1 MGGLRDRVRYA
12 GDEVR
17 CPCCEERFGRFKE
30 TSDGLQCP
38 RCGSKPRQ
46 RLLWLFLGAERLL
59 ATPGLRVLH
68 LAPAACIETRL
79 RKQPNLDYVT
89 VGIQNPRAD
98 VRADVT
104 ALPFQDAAFDRIL
117 SSRVLGQAPDERRA
131 LEELRRVLNPEGAA
145 VIQEAG
151 ADSLEEHMAQVG
163 FRARLIP
170 YAEEMDEAAARRNGV
185 LPPHS
190 GVRDRLYLCQLSH

>member
-1 MGGLRDRVRYA
+1 M
-12 GDEVR
+12 R